1 MPQPK
6 SRKANHI
13 RVRFPAAKT
22 LPPQRSQLFTL
33 RLWLEDLGEGRREWR
48 GKVQLVENGGACY
61 FRDWP
66 TLIAFLEQARS
77 QVEEAEA
84 SETSTGGKP

>member
-6 SRKANHI
+6 SRKANHV
-13 RVRFPAAKT
+13 RVRLPATET
-22 LPPQRSQLFTL
+22 LPPQRSQLFAV
-33 RLWLEDLGEGRREWR
+33 RMWLEELGEGRREWR
-48 GKVQLVENGGACY
+48 GKVQLVGHSGACY

-77 QVEEAEA
+77 RIEEAEV
-84 SETSTGGKP
+84 SKTSTGGTP